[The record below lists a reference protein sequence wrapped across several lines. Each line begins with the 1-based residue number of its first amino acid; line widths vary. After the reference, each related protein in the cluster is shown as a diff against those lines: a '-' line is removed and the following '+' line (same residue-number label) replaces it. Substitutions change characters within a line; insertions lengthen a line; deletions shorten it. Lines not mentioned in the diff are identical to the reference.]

1 MSLLQTDIG
10 VTLPSSP
17 TTEKNGNAMPNL
29 IPPSIPT
36 QHPYRTL
43 VVCFDGTGDQYV
55 THVFTKPVLT
65 ILLSSQVRHGRKDI
79 ISFDAFWIAG
89 LTYETEF
96 QHCRVLRSVEER
108 WSRPAACVLSGS
120 HERFDWAYCWSW
132 GLHEADNSS
141 DNWLI
146 RPESGL
152 TRYPK

>member
-17 TTEKNGNAMPNL
+17 TSEKNGNGVPNL

-79 ISFDAFWIAG
+79 ISFDAF
-89 LTYETEF
+89 
-96 QHCRVLRSVEER
+96 
-108 WSRPAACVLSGS
+108 
-120 HERFDWAYCWSW
+120 
-132 GLHEADNSS
+132 
-141 DNWLI
+141 
-146 RPESGL
+146 
-152 TRYPK
+152 